1 MLNSFEADLV
11 LKLQGVT
18 RQPWLD
24 NVMTAFTGL
33 GDAGTIAVLSCAAL
47 LIPPKL
53 RKTGLMASVALAVE
67 TLVVNVMLKPLVG
80 RVRPYF
86 INEAIEVLT
95 RRPGDFS
102 FPSGHT
108 GSCFAVAGVF
118 LFCLPKRYGI
128 PAMVFAVLMG
138 ISRMYVGVHYPTDV
152 LAGAFIGMAV
162 AFAAVKTMKSLERK
176 QSLPEFGSGRKT
188 K

>member
-1 MLNSFEADLV
+1 MLNTFEADLV

-67 TLVVNVMLKPLVG
+67 TLIVNVMLKPLVG
-80 RVRPYF
+80 RIRPYF

-162 AFAAVKTMKSLERK
+162 AFAAVKTMKSLECR